1 MKKQWNFDFVKNS
14 KVFAVISVCI
24 LVVGLIF
31 SFIFPVDLDIS
42 FKGGTQI
49 RFSYVGD
56 LDKDALQ
63 SLMEEEL
70 GHEVDMS
77 DATTYD
83 GERELNTVTFYLTEN
98 LDSSVTD
105 SAEKAAVEQ
114 YADFELTKISTNSLS
129 PTMGNLF
136 FVKCLV
142 AVALAA
148 VLLLIYVGFRFRKIG
163 GLSAGVFG
171 ILALLHDMLIAYLAF
186 VIFRIPLNDNFV
198 AVMLTILGYSLNDT
212 IVIFDRVRENR
223 RLCDPKTP
231 IAEIVNLS
239 IRQSFMRT
247 LNTALATF
255 VAIFT
260 VMVLAL
266 ANGMDSITSFAL
278 PMTFG
283 VVSGFYSTVF
293 LCTPLWSKWA
303 EHKEKREKS
312 KKAAKKATAKK

>member
-1 MKKQWNFDFVKNS
+1 MKKQWDFDFVKNS
-14 KVFAVISVCI
+14 KIFGIISACI
-24 LVVGLIF
+24 LGIGLIF

-114 YADFELTKISTNSLS
+114 YEDFELTKISTNSLS

-212 IVIFDRVRENR
+212 IVIFDRIRENR
-223 RLCDPKTP
+223 RLSDPKTP
-231 IAEIVNLS
+231 IAEVANLS
-239 IRQSFMRT
+239 VRQSFMRT
-247 LNTALATF
+247 LNTCLLYTSPSPR
-255 VAIFT
+255 
-260 VMVLAL
+260 
-266 ANGMDSITSFAL
+266 DS
-278 PMTFG
+278 
-283 VVSGFYSTVF
+283 
-293 LCTPLWSKWA
+293 
-303 EHKEKREKS
+303 
-312 KKAAKKATAKK
+312 

>member
-1 MKKQWNFDFVKNS
+1 M
-14 KVFAVISVCI
+14 
-24 LVVGLIF
+24 
-31 SFIFPVDLDIS
+31 
-42 FKGGTQI
+42 
-49 RFSYVGD
+49 
-56 LDKDALQ
+56 DKDALQ

-212 IVIFDRVRENR
+212 IVIFDRIRENR
-223 RLCDPKTP
+223 RLSDPKTP
-231 IAEIVNLS
+231 IAEVVNLS
-239 IRQSFMRT
+239 VRQSFMRT

-255 VAIFT
+255 AAIFT

-266 ANGMDSITSFAL
+266 ANGMESITSFAL

-283 VVSGFYSTVF
+283 VVSGFYSSVF
-293 LCTPLWSKWA
+293 LFTPLWSKWA